1 MKKFFLFMALVV
13 FLGGVALAQEDITPV
28 ATVNGMIITSRDLDI
43 YSRLSYILFMVKQAD
58 ESFYNALVSTK
69 EGVAFI
75 REYQK
80 LKLAELVDRM
90 LLKQWANMRGIIV
103 DEKKIAE
110 SVESELFKVL
120 EQQGIGTKELET
132 YAALQGYGSTE
143 ELKEG
148 LVKEQVY
155 RAYLMKVFDYVTSSA
170 TVTTEEIDKY
180 YNEHKEEFYEPS
192 KVHVMA
198 VKTPSKKM
206 AEAALEDIRNGV
218 DFEEVAKKYS
228 VLSKVDLGW
237 KTKDEI
243 ENEMAAEALFLASKG
258 AVLGPYEVENG
269 WMIYKLLGRRSE
281 RQLTPEEARAKI
293 VGKLLDVKR
302 RDLWNKWYDNEF
314 TKFKERSVVET
325 VF

>member
-1 MKKFFLFMALVV
+1 MKKFFLFMVLVV

>member
-1 MKKFFLFMALVV
+1 MKNFFLFMALVV
-13 FLGGVALAQEDITPV
+13 LLGGVVLAQEDITPV

-155 RAYLMKVFDYVTSSA
+155 RAYLMKVFNYVTSSA

-180 YNEHKEEFYEPS
+180 YSEHKEEFYEPS

-237 KTKDEI
+237 KTKAEI

>member
-1 MKKFFLFMALVV
+1 MKKFFLFMVLAIL
-13 FLGGVALAQEDITPV
+13 LGGVVLAQEDITPV

-110 SVESELFKVL
+110 SVESELFKAL

-155 RAYLMKVFDYVTSSA
+155 RAYLMRVFDYVTSSA
-170 TVTTEEIDKY
+170 TVTTKEINEY
-180 YNEHKEEFYEPS
+180 YNKHKEEFYEPS

-198 VKTPSKKM
+198 VKTPSEKM
-206 AEAALEDIRNGV
+206 AEAALEDIRSGV

-243 ENEMAAEALFLASKG
+243 ENGMAAEALFLASKG

-269 WMIYKLLGRRSE
+269 WMIYKLLERRSE

-302 RDLWNKWYDNEF
+302 RDLWNKWYDTEF

>member
-1 MKKFFLFMALVV
+1 MKNFFLFMALVV
-13 FLGGVALAQEDITPV
+13 FLGGVVLAQEDITPV

-198 VKTPSKKM
+198 VKTPSKKI

>member
-1 MKKFFLFMALVV
+1 MKNFFLFMALVV
-13 FLGGVALAQEDITPV
+13 LLGGVVLAQEDITPV

-198 VKTPSKKM
+198 VKTPSKKI